1 MWTGAGER
9 IWRPLTNPPRI
20 VTNSFADDNP
30 KGFGLIQ
37 RDRNFENYQ
46 DDSLFY
52 DRRPSIWVEPM
63 SGWGKG
69 AVNLVQLPT
78 VGETEDNMVAFWTP
92 HQPVVAGSVINA
104 HYRLHWGLGSPSRG
118 DIGRIVST
126 RIGLGGLGGRDLDL
140 RHTKP
145 GARKFM
151 IDVEGK
157 ALESLTR
164 YGGTHTSV
172 TTSCGKISG
181 VEAFPVVGT
190 NRWRMMFDLSDLDGQ
205 PADLRAFLQ
214 KDNEALSETWI
225 YQAFP

>member
-1 MWTGAGER
+1 
-9 IWRPLTNPPRI
+9 
-20 VTNSFADDNP
+20 
-30 KGFGLIQ
+30 
-37 RDRNFENYQ
+37 
-46 DDSLFY
+46 
-52 DRRPSIWVEPM
+52 
-63 SGWGKG
+63 
-69 AVNLVQLPT
+69 
-78 VGETEDNMVAFWTP
+78 MVAFWTP
-92 HQPVVAGSVINA
+92 EQSVVAGSVINA
-104 HYRLHWGLGSPSRG
+104 HYRLHWGLGSPSHG
-118 DIGRIVST
+118 DIGRIVAT

-157 ALESLTR
+157 ALDNLTR
-164 YGGTHTSV
+164 YGGTHTAV
-172 TTSCGKISG
+172 TASCGKISG

-190 NRWRMMFDLSDLDGQ
+190 KRWRMMFDLSDLDGQ